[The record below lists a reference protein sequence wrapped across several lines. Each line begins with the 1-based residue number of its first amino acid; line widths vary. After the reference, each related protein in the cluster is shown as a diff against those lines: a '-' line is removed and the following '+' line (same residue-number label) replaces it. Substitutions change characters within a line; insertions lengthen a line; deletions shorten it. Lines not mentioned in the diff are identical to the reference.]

1 VDVFFFLTGE
11 IVSLSVG
18 MIVVFVVI
26 IVYLYWFI

>member
-1 VDVFFFLTGE
+1 VDVFFLTGE

>member
-1 VDVFFFLTGE
+1 VFFLTGE